1 MIKLAREKFSWS
13 LRFPKHMDQVDRPF
27 GVWTRMLRNHKF
39 RWGLT
44 IFVLFVLM
52 AVLAPVIAPYSPV
65 RTTFAPVQQPTW
77 KHWLGTTA
85 NGQDVLSQVIWGT
98 RISLGVGVAAGMLSI
113 VISIILGLVAGYKGG
128 WVDKILTTVTN
139 IVLVIPSL
147 PLVIVVAA
155 YVRATGPTTIALVI
169 GFTGWAWGARVLR
182 SQSLSLASRDYVTA
196 AKLQGNSDGYI
207 IRQEILPNMISLIV
221 ANFVYSVLSAILAE
235 AALEFLG
242 FGNVSDVSW
251 GTMLYWA
258 NNGQALLSGAWW
270 WFVPPGM
277 AIAMVGASLALM
289 NYGVD
294 EIANPRLSTHRKR
307 RAHKQS

>member
-1 MIKLAREKFSWS
+1 
-13 LRFPKHMDQVDRPF
+13 
-27 GVWTRMLRNHKF
+27 MLGNTKF

-44 IFVLFVLM
+44 IFMLFVLM
-52 AVLAPVIAPYSPV
+52 AILAPVISPYSP
-65 RTTFAPVQQPTW
+65 TLTSFTPLDPPSL
-77 KHWLGTTA
+77 KHLLGTTA

-98 RISLGVGVAAGMLSI
+98 RISLGVGVGAGALSI
-113 VISIILGLVAGYKGG
+113 VISIAIGLLAGYKGG
-128 WVDKILTTVTN
+128 LADKILTTVTN
-139 IVLVIPSL
+139 IVLVIPGL
-147 PLVIVVAA
+147 PLIIVVAA
-155 YVRATGPTTIALVI
+155 YVRATGPLTIALVI
-169 GFTGWAWGARVLR
+169 GLTGWAWGARVLR

-196 AKLQGNSDGYI
+196 AKLQGNSDAYI

-270 WFVPPGM
+270 WFVPPGL

-294 EIANPRLSTHRKR
+294 EIANPKLSVHRKR
-307 RAHKQS
+307 RANKRS

>member
-1 MIKLAREKFSWS
+1 
-13 LRFPKHMDQVDRPF
+13 
-27 GVWTRMLRNHKF
+27 MLRNHKF

-44 IFVLFVLM
+44 IFILFVLM
-52 AVLAPVIAPYSPV
+52 AVLAPVIAPYSPL
-65 RTTFAPVQQPTW
+65 RTTFVPVQQPTW

-98 RISLGVGVAAGMLSI
+98 RISLGVGVAAGVLSI
-113 VISIILGLVAGYKGG
+113 VISIIIGLLAGYRGG

-196 AKLQGNSDGYI
+196 AKLQGNGDAYI
-207 IRQEILPNMISLIV
+207 IRQEILPNMLSLIV

-242 FGNVSDVSW
+242 FGNVTDVSW

-270 WFVPPGM
+270 WFVPPGL

-294 EIANPRLSTHRKR
+294 EIANPRLATRQKR
-307 RAHKQS
+307 RAHKRS